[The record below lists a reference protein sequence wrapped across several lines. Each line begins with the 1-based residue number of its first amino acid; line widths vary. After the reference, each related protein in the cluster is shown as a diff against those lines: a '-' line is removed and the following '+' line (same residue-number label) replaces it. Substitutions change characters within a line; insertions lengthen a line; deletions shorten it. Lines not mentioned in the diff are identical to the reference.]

1 MNHGRGDNGFTLVEV
16 MVSLVIF
23 LVVSMG
29 LLPLLMVNMQVN
41 HDNSLHAQARRFASE
56 VMAELLV
63 IDYTRLATVGDTP
76 LLFAEIEIQPK
87 IEQNVPQF
95 NQSTP

>member
-1 MNHGRGDNGFTLVEV
+1 
-16 MVSLVIF
+16 
-23 LVVSMG
+23 MG

-56 VMAELLV
+56 VMAELQV

-76 LLFAEIEIQPK
+76 LLFAEIEIQPQ
-87 IEQNVPQF
+87 IEQNVPRF
-95 NQSTP
+95 NQSRITVTAHWQKRDQTHRYQLQTIRSAP